1 MFIAVILAVAAVLW
15 LATRTGGT
23 GHTAVLRYGDPQV
36 EQRIDLRRNADY
48 DVGYRAGTPSI
59 CTWKTAAL
67 PLWTAHAPTTPVSA
81 SAC

>member
-1 MFIAVILAVAAVLW
+1 MTDKKKNLLFIAVILAVAAVLW

-48 DVGYRAGTPSI
+48 DVDTGLYTI
-59 CTWKTAAL
+59 HL
-67 PLWTAHAPTTPVSA
+67 HV
-81 SAC
+81 